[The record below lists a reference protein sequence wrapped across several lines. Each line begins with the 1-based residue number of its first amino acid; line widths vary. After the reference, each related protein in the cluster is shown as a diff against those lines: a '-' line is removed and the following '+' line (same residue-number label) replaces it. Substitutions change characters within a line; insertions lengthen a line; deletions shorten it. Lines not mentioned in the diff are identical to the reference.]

1 MVANLYES
9 MQSRGCQECCQ
20 YRQGLLT
27 ALASIHGV
35 DMDYGVL
42 HITYQ
47 SLKQISILDVCVLM
61 DVDHIMKVMDA
72 DCTHYGCQGCS
83 PCTYGYVM
91 DAQCTHYG
99 CYERNWSPREKCVC
113 SHWDQGFVVTL
124 PTHRAHTAVECWSHG
139 ARY

>member
-1 MVANLYES
+1 
-9 MQSRGCQECCQ
+9 
-20 YRQGLLT
+20 
-27 ALASIHGV
+27 
-35 DMDYGVL
+35 
-42 HITYQ
+42 
-47 SLKQISILDVCVLM
+47 M
-61 DVDHIMKVMDA
+61 DVDHIMKFMDA

-124 PTHRAHTAVECWSHG
+124 PTHRAHTAVECWSHE
-139 ARY
+139 ARYQVDIHDLIQTLDWTFSFKDSA